1 MKNIKQSKL
10 ASTSTKISCHTWN
23 VSSKYF
29 VQILL
34 CILTI
39 YNLAIIYSWT
49 TTPLSKT
56 QCLGSLLRQI
66 YQVWKFVVYLTTY
79 LKTHF
84 SLSSLLYP
92 TPTPEYLS
100 FSNLPHLILP
110 GWLKENELHHILP
123 WYLSQKRGRK
133 TSHCWEEM
141 TIIGA
146 GKRRHQQYTKQLLF
160 WANLSTE
167 VSQFLPG
174 FLILCTGKQ
183 HFSVFVQQH
192 LPDPLKSLDLNFTF
206 SG

>member
-1 MKNIKQSKL
+1 
-10 ASTSTKISCHTWN
+10 
-23 VSSKYF
+23 
-29 VQILL
+29 
-34 CILTI
+34 
-39 YNLAIIYSWT
+39 
-49 TTPLSKT
+49 
-56 QCLGSLLRQI
+56 
-66 YQVWKFVVYLTTY
+66 
-79 LKTHF
+79 
-84 SLSSLLYP
+84 
-92 TPTPEYLS
+92 
-100 FSNLPHLILP
+100 
-110 GWLKENELHHILP
+110 
-123 WYLSQKRGRK
+123 
-133 TSHCWEEM
+133 M